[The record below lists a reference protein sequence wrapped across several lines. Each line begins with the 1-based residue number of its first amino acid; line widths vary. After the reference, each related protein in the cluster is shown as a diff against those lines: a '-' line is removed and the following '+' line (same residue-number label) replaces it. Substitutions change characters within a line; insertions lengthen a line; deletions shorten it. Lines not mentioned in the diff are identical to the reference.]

1 MQGKTAHA
9 AVQVPQRARSHLTH
23 PLTTLRVHR
32 LSDLRVRLE
41 EALRTQMQGQVI
53 HLHRQGLTLRKDN
66 LLITLHTRHR
76 FTQQVRQLLLQ
87 PVHLAANRHQQLL
100 RTQHET
106 HHQLTRRRSSHQNI
120 LQLTATIRNVIGG

>member
-23 PLTTLRVHR
+23 PLAALRVHR

-41 EALRTQMQGQVI
+41 EALRAQMQSQVV

-66 LLITLHTRHR
+66 LLIPLNTRHR
-76 FTQQVRQLLLQ
+76 FTQQVYRQHRQIRQPLL
-87 PVHLAANRHQQLL
+87 
-100 RTQHET
+100 
-106 HHQLTRRRSSHQNI
+106 
-120 LQLTATIRNVIGG
+120 